1 MKKIIPLTAPILFL
15 VFGFFLIGQALPK
28 SLMDQWEDVESEIK
42 KGLPKTAIEK
52 IDPLIKQAL
61 KVGSHAVAIR
71 AICQKINLEG
81 AIQGNKAEEKTV
93 SYTHLTLPTTVS
105 V

>member
-15 VFGFFLIGQALPK
+15 AFGFFLIGQALPK

-61 KVGSHAVAIR
+61 KDGSHAVAIR

-81 AIQGNKAEEKTV
+81 AILGIRPRKR
-93 SYTHLTLPTTVS
+93 LPGWKRR
-105 V
+105 